1 MLVRGVV
8 TDASTPS
15 ELTQRELE
23 TLRFAQNFEGGDDH
37 GTAQIAV
44 MVWPLLDLVGLRH
57 GNPNLCR
64 IFRHLVHGVD
74 NVNIATS
81 QKVYTANFEV
91 DTANSGD

>member
-8 TDASTPS
+8 TDARTPS

-44 MVWPLLDLVGLRH
+44 MVWPLLDVVGLRH

-64 IFRHLVHGVD
+64 YSAILAHRVG
-74 NVNIATS
+74 NVNISIT
-81 QKVYTANFEV
+81 
-91 DTANSGD
+91 